1 MLEAGTLNLLLTYGP
16 LGVIAVVFFT
26 GYWEDKKN
34 REAFDSKRMEHE
46 KSMAVIIAEATKT
59 INGNHEVVKDTKQM
73 HIDMDDT
80 LTGINQSIVRISSEL
95 TKNCVDNDDI
105 KKDLRHI
112 VAQVDGILKTLKETE

>member
-46 KSMAVIIAEATKT
+46 KSMAVIIAEATKA
-59 INGNHEVVKDTKQM
+59 INGNHEIVKDTKQM
-73 HIDMDDT
+73 RIDMDDT
-80 LTGINQSIVRISSEL
+80 LTGIDQSIVRISSEL

>member
-59 INGNHEVVKDTKQM
+59 INGNHEIVEDAKQM
-73 HIDMDDT
+73 HIDMDQT
-80 LTGINQSIVRISSEL
+80 LVEINQSIVRISSEL